1 MTKGGPDFE
10 PQALYRRCMPY
21 RAMDPQKI
29 EASNLNRLVVAT
41 QNDVDNSV
49 LKFEIL
55 RRSILGIRPWAQVE
69 AAQANWQDVDRLI
82 KDAQGLFGCVDES
95 CGFPRPK

>member
-1 MTKGGPDFE
+1 MTKGGLDFE

-21 RAMDPQKI
+21 RVMDPQKI
-29 EASNLNRLVVAT
+29 EASNLNRPVVAT

-55 RRSILGIRPWAQVE
+55 RRTILGIRP
-69 AAQANWQDVDRLI
+69 
-82 KDAQGLFGCVDES
+82 
-95 CGFPRPK
+95 